1 MGVMPARR
9 ALRFLSAT
17 STPWKLCLIRLSRL
31 GCLLHPWALPH
42 RNNSGTNIASPF
54 LPD

>member
-1 MGVMPARR
+1 MGVMPARAPR
-9 ALRFLSAT
+9 SLSAT
-17 STPWKLCLIRLSRL
+17 STPWKLCLIRLSWLGRL
-31 GCLLHPWALPH
+31 FHPWALPH